1 MGGLFHYKEY
11 TLTETKPADGYVTAE
26 AITYMLKQKV
36 AEDGTVTSVVNIKQK
51 DGTYLEQEDDK
62 TVMKDGQ
69 THIQLLKLDKK
80 TGQALGGAKFVV
92 MDSKGNE
99 VMKFVTKDDAYDITG
114 KLVVGETYTFKET
127 SAPSGYCLA
136 KPVKVTIKD
145 TGDVQKVTV
154 KDEPIPDVPETP
166 QTGGMMP
173 IIPMAA
179 GLFMV
184 VGVAMM
190 VWKKRILVK

>member
-1 MGGLFHYKEY
+1 
-11 TLTETKPADGYVTAE
+11 
-26 AITYMLKQKV
+26 
-36 AEDGTVTSVVNIKQK
+36 
-51 DGTYLEQEDDK
+51 
-62 TVMKDGQ
+62 
-69 THIQLLKLDKK
+69 
-80 TGQALGGAKFVV
+80 

>member
-1 MGGLFHYKEY
+1 M
-11 TLTETKPADGYVTAE
+11 
-26 AITYMLKQKV
+26 
-36 AEDGTVTSVVNIKQK
+36 
-51 DGTYLEQEDDK
+51 
-62 TVMKDGQ
+62 
-69 THIQLLKLDKK
+69 
-80 TGQALGGAKFVV
+80 
-92 MDSKGNE
+92 
-99 VMKFVTKDDAYDITG
+99 
-114 KLVVGETYTFKET
+114 
-127 SAPSGYCLA
+127 
-136 KPVKVTIKD
+136 
-145 TGDVQKVTV
+145 QKVTV